1 MKKIQGDFNT
11 KNKEKVKVEKN
22 PRLETDLKAEE
33 LIRGEMVGLGKK
45 GLSRYC
51 FIYKDKLV
59 NVTLMH
65 LFVRDCNNLL
75 SGESFSISLPDKYD
89 VPGTFV
95 VFCTEVKHTK
105 PEWGK

>member
-33 LIRGEMVGLGKK
+33 LIRGELVGLGEK

-51 FIYKDKLV
+51 FNYKDKLV
-59 NVTLMH
+59 NITHGH
-65 LFVRDCNNLL
+65 LLVRDCNNLL
-75 SGESFSISLPDKYD
+75 SGESFSIRLSEKYD
-89 VPGTFV
+89 VP
-95 VFCTEVKHTK
+95 
-105 PEWGK
+105 